1 MNIGLSYFY
10 EGQYEKS
17 QNYFLKSISANRDN
31 CLAYNYYGRSLIEL
45 EDFKKAA
52 KTLDQAIYHC
62 QRTGLDEPHYYSAIS
77 LFRLGAKAKAIARLQ
92 EGQKLFPNGPNKHKI
107 AEMINLMKLTETK

>member
-1 MNIGLSYFY
+1 M
-10 EGQYEKS
+10 
-17 QNYFLKSISANRDN
+17 
-31 CLAYNYYGRSLIEL
+31 AYNYYGRSLIEL